1 MFDLS
6 STMVDY
12 RRRIR
17 LANWLKSRRICLLTL
32 LVLVCEDRMKRV
44 LYTTTYG
51 RLPFF
56 HPGLVARAMLKS
68 GLFNLSGSLKELIKL
83 LTN

>member
-1 MFDLS
+1 M
-6 STMVDY
+6 
-12 RRRIR
+12 R
-17 LANWLKSRRICLLTL
+17 
-32 LVLVCEDRMKRV
+32 RV

-56 HPGLVARAMLKS
+56 HPGLAARAMLKS
-68 GLFNLSGSLKELIKL
+68 GLLNLSASLKELIKL